1 MDSMCT
7 IGIDSKKEKS
17 MLRAKNVLIMSS
29 ILASSHALGGTSRCG
44 VIASLDINRNLRD
57 AYLILKYVYKCDIP
71 QTKVNPRSQREL
83 DLTMADAERATNNGT
98 FLPVGAGDLGVN
110 SEQYEAMREQ
120 VYFPL
125 FTKPGSNPLIWW
137 KIPFTDFNSAEFQ
150 PIKELNCHPNYKPP
164 IEFSQVDYCVAG
176 CFAPDQSVL
185 FFEEDQV
192 NTYWKPIEAAYEK
205 DRSVA
210 AVAKGSSIGNV
221 LYTPAAISYYLRDF
235 AETTNAITHFFTK
248 DGYDIKVTP
257 NHPMVDGLG
266 MVRRASSFKV
276 GEDLVTYQ
284 GKPSAITSIQSEIHK
299 GRVYNF
305 DTEESEDHYK
315 IIAANGLLSGT
326 HWYQKLSRRMNQNAF
341 QTIAHGSDFVE
352 ALESQGGL

>member
-1 MDSMCT
+1 MDSMCKR
-7 IGIDSKKEKS
+7 GMDSKKGKS
-17 MLRAKNVLIMSS
+17 KVRAKNVLIMGS
-29 ILASSHALGGTSRCG
+29 ILASSFAFGQGVRCG
-44 VIASLDINRNLRD
+44 DQGFGGNRHLRD
-57 AYLILKYVYKCDIP
+57 AYFILKWAYVCKPP
-71 QTKVNPRSQREL
+71 QTQDTLSDRLSL
-83 DLTMADAERATNNGT
+83 DLKMSIAEATTINGS
-98 FLPVGAGDLGVN
+98 FLPVGPGDLEVTT
-110 SEQYEAMREQ
+110 EKYEEMRKEVQ
-120 VYFPL
+120 FPV
-125 FTKPGSNPLIWW
+125 FSKPGFSPLVVWDV
-137 KIPFTDFNSAEFQ
+137 PFQDQASPGIADIRN
-150 PIKELNCHPNYKPP
+150 LNCNIMPP
-164 IEFSQVDYCVAG
+164 SEFSNVDYCMAG

-266 MVRRASSFKV
+266 MVRQASSFKV

-284 GKPSAITSIQSEIHK
+284 GKTSAITSIQSEIHK

>member
-1 MDSMCT
+1 
-7 IGIDSKKEKS
+7 
-17 MLRAKNVLIMSS
+17 MLRAKNVLIMGS
-29 ILASSHALGGTSRCG
+29 IFVFSNALASEVRCTKSG
-44 VIASLDINRNLRD
+44 VATAAERPVDQ
-57 AYLILKYVYKCDIP
+57 AYRILKWAFECKPSPSLRTRAGI
-71 QTKVNPRSQREL
+71 S
-83 DLTMADAERATNNGT
+83 DLIHKMSMANEVTNNGT
-98 FLPVGAGDLGVN
+98 YLPSGVGDLGIT
-110 SEQYEAMREQ
+110 SEAYEEIRDS
-120 VYFPL
+120 VRFPVFFL
-125 FTKPGSNPLIWW
+125 PTVGPNDYWKLPFEDQTTINRIAGSDCSLSTP
-137 KIPFTDFNSAEFQ
+137 TDYSTVA
-150 PIKELNCHPNYKPP
+150 
-164 IEFSQVDYCVAG
+164 YCVAG

-248 DGYDIKVTP
+248 DGFDIKVTP